1 MFAVSAEYM
10 PVFARTLLQ
19 DTPEEGKHKVD
30 LLPFTFTMQK
40 RGRLVGKVTVLV
52 TLEVQDASKVEYV
65 KQRVPQ
71 VRADFNMVLSE
82 LSRVRFDVNRPIDP
96 DLVQQYLAPYA
107 DYRMGKDVVKV
118 YLRQALIEPNKK

>member
-1 MFAVSAEYM
+1 M

-40 RGRLVGKVTVLV
+40 RGRLVGKDTILA

-96 DLVQQYLAPYA
+96 DLVQQYLTPYA